1 MAEIILSQA
10 GAAIGSN
17 LLPGGIGLFGKTL
30 SGAALGGVIGGLAGR
45 VIDSSLAAPVEGA
58 RIKSLYVTE
67 SREGAGLPLV
77 YGRMRV
83 GGQVI
88 WASRFKE
95 YRSEQSAGKGGPT
108 YTEYTYS
115 VSIAVALCQG
125 PITRVDRIWANGEVL
140 PLHEYNWRLYRGDER
155 QLPDPL
161 IEAIEGAGEAPAYR
175 GTAYIVFEDLPLD
188 AFGNRLPQLSFE
200 VVRAG
205 QAGTDSLNASVT
217 GVNIIP
223 ASGEFVYATS
233 IVRERGYPAIERAIN
248 ANNANGEAD
257 LSVSLRQFQSDLPR
271 VDHAALT
278 VAWFGDDVSAGRC
291 RIRPGVEQRVRNTV
305 PYAWS
310 VDGISRRDAY
320 LISRNSGSPNYGGTP
335 ADQCVIEGIQALKAA
350 GIGVTLSPFL
360 MMDVP
365 PGNGLTDPYGG
376 SEQAPFPWRGRIT
389 VSNDKTQSVRQE
401 VEAFVGADGGFGF
414 RHFILHHARLA
425 KRAGGVDAFLIGS
438 EMARLTKV
446 RDQRGRFPF
455 VEALVEIA
463 AEVKS
468 ILGPQTRVSYAADWT
483 EYGSYAPGDGT
494 GDVLFP
500 MDQLWASDA
509 VDFVGVDWYP
519 PASDWR
525 DGDDHADYEAALGN
539 LENEDYL
546 RSQLIGGEAFDWY
559 YASGEARAAQ
569 TRSPIKDTAHGED
582 WIFRQKDLRGWW
594 ANAHYERPGGRR
606 ASQRTAWVPGSK
618 PIRMIE
624 IGFPAVDKGTNSP
637 NLFYDPKSIESAVPP
652 FSNGARDDLLQ
663 RRALSVATRFWGEQ
677 SMIEQVLVWAWDGRP
692 WPDFP
697 ARGDVW
703 SDGDNWQ
710 FGHWLNG
717 RTGLIDL
724 SEVVEDMALKS
735 GTEIEARRLSGI
747 IDGFAIDGVTSLASA
762 LSPLTTAYEFDIS
775 ETANGL
781 TAQHEGVVT
790 SAVLVEAH
798 TLEDSVQRTRILLDK
813 QPSAVSLNYI
823 SGDGGYQ
830 QAVVEARAPGAN
842 SGVTLSYR
850 MPLVM
855 SETRAK
861 ALADRMLD
869 QDMKLESL
877 DLALPPGEAP
887 GMEISDRVQ
896 YLSNDWIVA
905 RIEEQGLERQLKLR
919 QPRLAFE
926 RIQSFDVPSAEAPS
940 IVQAEPFGKL
950 IDTPAL
956 DHLDLTPPY
965 VAVTANPWRGAM
977 PIKVGPDALEMT
989 ERGFALV
996 PAGIG
1001 RLETALAAT
1010 ESEGWDEMSVMDL
1023 FMPGETLSSRSE
1035 AAILSGQNRLLI
1047 EHEAGWELLAWRDA
1061 ELVGSDLWQLRG
1073 LRRGLLGTDIRDV
1086 SAGACV
1092 ILADSRLAA
1101 IRMTRADLGQ
1111 AQFWRAG
1118 TGALQPFTYRDLA
1131 GRFD

>member
-10 GAAIGSN
+10 GAAIGSS

-45 VIDSSLAAPVEGA
+45 AIDSSLAAPVEGP

-95 YRSEQSAGKGGPT
+95 YRSQQSAGKGGPK

-115 VSIAVALCQG
+115 LSFAVALCQG
-125 PITRVDRIWANGEVL
+125 LITRVDKIWANGELL
-140 PLHEYNWRLYRGDER
+140 PLHEYNWRLYKGDEH

-161 IEAIEGAGEAPAYR
+161 IEAIEGPGQAPAYR

-200 VVRAG
+200 VVRGG
-205 QAGTDSLNASVT
+205 QVGADSLGASVT

-248 ANNANGEAD
+248 ANNTNGEAD
-257 LSVSLRQFQSDLPR
+257 FSVSLRQLQSDLPR
-271 VDHAALT
+271 VEHAALT
-278 VAWFGDDVSAGRC
+278 VAWFGDDLRAGTC

-305 PYAWS
+305 PYDWS
-310 VDGISRRDAY
+310 VDGGGRGDAY
-320 LISRNSGSPNYGGTP
+320 LISRTADSPNYGGTP

-365 PGNGLTDPYGG
+365 PGNGLTDPYGR

-389 VSNDKTQSVRQE
+389 VVDDQTESARQDIQ
-401 VEAFVGADGGFGF
+401 AFVGAEGGFGF

-425 KRAGGVDAFLIGS
+425 KRAGGVDTFLIGS
-438 EMARLTKV
+438 EMARLTKA
-446 RDQRGRFPF
+446 RDHQGRFPF

-463 AEVKS
+463 AEAKS
-468 ILGPQTRVSYAADWT
+468 ILGPQTKVSYAADWT
-483 EYGSYAPGDGT
+483 EYGSYAPGDGS

-509 VDFVGVDWYP
+509 VDFIGVDWYP

-525 DGDDHADYEAALGN
+525 DGEDHLDYEAALGT

-546 RSQLIGGEAFDWY
+546 RSQLIGGEAYDWY
-559 YASGEARAAQ
+559 YASGEARTSQ
-569 TRSPIKDTAHGED
+569 TRSAIKDTAHGED
-582 WIFRQKDLRGWW
+582 WIFRQKDVRGWW

-606 ASQRTAWVPGSK
+606 AAQPTAWVPASK

-624 IGFPAVDKGTNSP
+624 IGYPAVDKGTNSP
-637 NLFYDPKSIESAVPP
+637 NLFYDPKSSESAVPP
-652 FSNGARDDLLQ
+652 FSSGARDDLLQ
-663 RRALSVATRFWGEQ
+663 RRALSVATRFWADQ
-677 SMIEQVLVWAWDGRP
+677 PMVEQVLVWAWDGRP

-724 SEVVEDMALKS
+724 YETVEDMALK
-735 GTEIEARRLSGI
+735 GDAQIDARRLSGI
-747 IDGFAIDGVTSLASA
+747 IDGFAIEGVTSLASA
-762 LSPLTTAYEFDIS
+762 LSPLATAYEFDIS
-775 ETANGL
+775 ESANGL
-781 TAQHEGVVT
+781 TAQHEGVV
-790 SAVLVEAH
+790 SSSVLSEQD

-830 QAVVEARAPGAN
+830 QAVVEARASDAKT
-842 SGVTLSYR
+842 GVTLSYR

-869 QDMKLESL
+869 QDLKFETLNLS
-877 DLALPPGEAP
+877 LPPGQAS
-887 GMEISDRVQ
+887 GLEITDRVGYQ
-896 YLSNDWIVA
+896 SEDWIVA
-905 RIEEQGLERQLKLR
+905 RIEEQGLERHLNLR
-919 QPRLAFE
+919 QPKLSFE
-926 RIQSFDVPSAEAPS
+926 RVQALDFPNADLPS
-940 IVQAEPFGKL
+940 IVSAEPFGKF
-950 IDTPAL
+950 IDTPAF
-956 DHLDLTPPY
+956 DHLENAPPY
-965 VAVTANPWRGAM
+965 LAVTAAPWRGAL
-977 PIKVGPDALEMT
+977 PAKVGPEALEMT
-989 ERGFALV
+989 QRGIVAA

-1001 RLETALAAT
+1001 RLEASLATAPADT
-1010 ESEGWDEMSVMDL
+1010 WDETHVIEL
-1023 FMPGETLSSRSE
+1023 YIPGEVLSSRSE
-1035 AAILSGQNRLLI
+1035 AAILAGQNRLLV
-1047 EHEAGWELLAWRDA
+1047 EHQTGWELLAWRDA
-1061 ELVGSDLWQLRG
+1061 ELVGTDLWHLRG

-1086 SAGACV
+1086 SKGACA
-1092 ILADSRLAA
+1092 ILADSRLVPV
-1101 IRMTRADLGQ
+1101 RMLQSDLGQ
-1111 AQFWRAG
+1111 AQYWQVG
-1118 TGALQPFTYRDLA
+1118 EGELQPFTYRDRA
-1131 GRFD
+1131 GRFT